1 MQLILEVSG
10 LTKQYRGSGRGVRE
24 VSLRLEAGD
33 VYGLLGPNGAGK
45 TTLLKLVTGL
55 IRADGGTV
63 TLFGVDRALRHGQ
76 AMENVGCMIESAD
89 FPDFLTAWQYLRQ
102 SARFYPGVT
111 GQRMEEVL
119 DTVGLLH
126 VRHEKIKGFSAGMKQ
141 KLALAAAVMPGPK
154 LVLLDEPTNGLD
166 IEGIVMFRSLI
177 RKMSAEEGTS
187 FLISSHMIHELE
199 QLCSRAGILA
209 GGSLKREGD
218 LSDLVPE
225 GGTLESFYMTE
236 IRDREGELQDA

>member
-1 MQLILEVSG
+1 MQPILEVSG
-10 LTKQYRGSGRGVRE
+10 LTKLYRGSGRGIRD

-45 TTLLKLVTGL
+45 TTFLKLVTGL

-63 TLFGVDRALRHGQ
+63 TLFGVDRSLHHER

-89 FPDFLTAWQYLRQ
+89 VPDFLTAWQYLRQ
-102 SARFYPGVT
+102 SARFYPELT

-177 RKMSAEEGTS
+177 RRMSAEEGTS

-199 QLCSRAGILA
+199 QLCSRAGIMA

-218 LSDLVPE
+218 VCGLVPE
-225 GGTLESFYMTE
+225 GGTLEDFYMTE
-236 IRDREGELQDA
+236 IRDRGGELQGA

>member
-1 MQLILEVSG
+1 MQPILEVSG
-10 LTKQYRGSGRGVRE
+10 LTKLYRGTGRGITE

-45 TTLLKLVTGL
+45 TTLLKLITGL

-63 TLFGVDRALRHGQ
+63 TLFGVDRSLHHEQ
-76 AMENVGCMIESAD
+76 AMANVGCMIESTD

-102 SARFYPGVT
+102 SARFYPQVT

-119 DTVGLLH
+119 DTVGLLG
-126 VRHEKIKGFSAGMKQ
+126 VRHERIKGFSAGMKQ
-141 KLALAAAVMPGPK
+141 KLALAAAVLPRPK

-166 IEGIVMFRSLI
+166 IEGTVMFRSLI
-177 RKMSAEEGTS
+177 RTMSAEEGTS

-199 QLCSRAGILA
+199 QLCSRAGVLA
-209 GGSLKREGD
+209 GGSLKKEADVSG
-218 LSDLVPE
+218 LVLE
-225 GGTLESFYMTE
+225 GGTLEDFYMKE
-236 IRDREGELQDA
+236 IREGELQGA